1 MRIAQSTSLRPV
13 AAIRS
18 YTKTLQL
25 RSFTAISTAG
35 EQLLLLMRFTKSRCL
50 NSVVG
55 LNSRRRC
62 I

>member
-18 YTKTLQL
+18 YTKTLV